1 MFIYFLLFLNYMS
14 RESFSVTIFSKGTL
28 PLDKNSVA
36 LQFYFKIMNEN
47 HAPCWVGTSFK
58 RCCSIE
64 KDQDCN
70 SMFLYGNHVQKIM
83 PGGQET
89 LVFVYPSVFHHDKR
103 GICYIKVTCKC
114 GYKMKRKILEIPF
127 DTRITKLSRKSR
139 ELKRYIGQKIIRNCD
154 SIDEDAL
161 DDCSPVDCGVKY
173 MDEKPFYDENV
184 NKCVRAATC
193 IGDLKNDLPTSAY
206 LPTVNLCRD
215 LEHPVEIQDIYAI
228 NNGMSIVTD
237 IPKVASDL
245 KAEIESNCSTLSQKL
260 GLLEDIVRGKMN
272 PNPKGVKV
280 DYSNTCKITILSI
293 LGYIVCLCA
302 FIVAFV
308 CCMHG
313 LKWMLMKWQN
323 GEFEDEWRNM
333 KQTIHK
339 NCSGKKQD
347 KCGLGRS
354 TPRAVPRTTSRDNV
368 RDGLLRDVINS
379 SIPLELRSSVI
390 DVCGR
395 IKREVKWKKRYRV
408 AQTGTPFEC
417 DGDGTISSASSA
429 DSLRANTSATSEDQ
443 KLLE

>member
-1 MFIYFLLFLNYMS
+1 MFVYFFLFLNFMS

-28 PLDKNSVA
+28 PLDENSVA

-47 HAPCWVGTSFK
+47 QAPCWIGTRFK

-70 SMFLYGNHVQKIM
+70 SMFLYGNQVQKIM
-83 PGGQET
+83 PGGQEM

-103 GICYIKVTCKC
+103 GVCYIKVTCKC
-114 GYKMKRKILEIPF
+114 GYKTKSKILEIPF
-127 DTRITKLSRKSR
+127 DTRITKLRRKSR
-139 ELKRYIGQKIIRNCD
+139 ELKKYIGQKVIRNCD

-173 MDEKPFYDENV
+173 MDEKPFYDENM
-184 NKCVRAATC
+184 NRCVRAATC
-193 IGDLKNDLPTSAY
+193 IGDLKNDLPTLAY

-228 NNGMSIVTD
+228 KNGLSIIVKE
-237 IPKVASDL
+237 IPNVAKDL
-245 KAEIESNCSTLSQKL
+245 KAEIESNCSTVSQKL
-260 GLLEDIVRGKMN
+260 SLLEDILQGKMN
-272 PNPKGVKV
+272 PYPKGVKV

-293 LGYIVCLCA
+293 LGYILGLCSL
-302 FIVAFV
+302 IVAFA
-308 CCMHG
+308 CCMYT
-313 LKWMLMKWQN
+313 LKWIHMKCQN
-323 GEFEDEWRNM
+323 GEFQDEWINM
-333 KQTIHK
+333 KQKIHK
-339 NCSGKKQD
+339 NCSGKKEN

-354 TPRAVPRTTSRDNV
+354 SWRAMPRSSSRNV

-379 SIPLELRSSVI
+379 SIPMELRNSVI

-395 IKREVKWKKRYRV
+395 VRREVKWKKRYRV

-429 DSLRANTSATSEDQ
+429 DSLRANTSVSSEDE